1 MGKCIIAQ
9 GKAPI
14 SSESVEG
21 NKNVEKCAV
30 HKYCAGVCLNMQ
42 KNLLLAGS
50 LYMLLISND

>member
-9 GKAPI
+9 WKAPI

-30 HKYCAGVCLNMQ
+30 HKILRM
-42 KNLLLAGS
+42 S
-50 LYMLLISND
+50 LSEYAKEPAVGRFFVYASYFE

>member
-21 NKNVEKCAV
+21 NKNVEKWGCRTKQLV
-30 HKYCAGVCLNMQ
+30 R
-42 KNLLLAGS
+42 S
-50 LYMLLISND
+50 LFSMKKIQPGFEKSGCWCKI

>member
-21 NKNVEKCAV
+21 NKFVEKCAV
-30 HKYCAGVCLNMQ
+30 HNTAHEFT
-42 KNLLLAGS
+42 
-50 LYMLLISND
+50 

>member
-21 NKNVEKCAV
+21 NKNVENAQYINTA
-30 HKYCAGVCLNMQ
+30 HEFA
-42 KNLLLAGS
+42 
-50 LYMLLISND
+50 